1 MKTNKSKYK
10 SISVFEKLRKT
21 DKAGNEYWNAKDL
34 AKLLGYSRYSS
45 FIWVLDKAKAAC
57 INTGQDTFLHFKDFS
72 VIKSVGND
80 LQRNGGDVK
89 LSRYGCYLII
99 QNADPTLKPVALGQA
114 YFAIQARL
122 QELSQQQKSKNF
134 KIVKDRRYFLRKE
147 LAKKN
152 LQLAGAARKAGIV
165 KPADYAFFQNHGYR
179 GLYGGLDVKAI
190 REIRGLDPDENILDH
205 MDSTELAVNLFRV
218 TQTAEKLND
227 ENVQDSAEAN
237 SIHFAVGL
245 KARKAIEEIGN
256 ILPENMHVME
266 SITLQQK
273 RVTKLPSEK
282 NNIKKKTGTNIR
294 S

>member
-1 MKTNKSKYK
+1 MTANKSKSK
-10 SISVFEKLRKT
+10 STSIFEKLKKT
-21 DKAGNEYWNAKDL
+21 DKAGYEYWSARDL

-45 FIWVLDKAKAAC
+45 FIEVLDKAKASC
-57 INTGQDTFLHFKDFS
+57 INTGQETALHFKDFS
-72 VIKSVGND
+72 TIRSVGNELKKD
-80 LQRNGGDVK
+80 GGDVK

-134 KIVKDRRYFLRKE
+134 RIVKERRYFLRKE

-152 LQLAGAARKAGIV
+152 IQLTGAARKAGIM
-165 KPADYAFFQNHGYR
+165 KPADFAFFQNHGYR

-190 REIRGLDPDENILDH
+190 REIRGLDPDANILDY
-205 MDSTELAVNLFRV
+205 MDNTELALNLFRV

-227 ENVQDSAEAN
+227 GKIHDIVDAN

-245 KARKAIEEIGN
+245 KIRKTIEETAG
-256 ILPENMHVME
+256 ILPENFP
-266 SITLQQK
+266 
-273 RVTKLPSEK
+273 VTD
-282 NNIKKKTGTNIR
+282 NIR
-294 S
+294 VGNSKDKKLKTRTSSKNKTVL